1 MNELTFS
8 VPKAAALTD
17 LSERFIKRVL
27 ATLPDDAGV
36 EQIVAA
42 FITATRTHTTSALS
56 GTAPNEP
63 GLPQGMHSINALH
76 EMFDRDRETIRKLFR
91 NERIRPAFQKAKLK
105 GFRLTDKGKSG
116 LTVREILEQ
125 PDDPQLTNAKI
136 RSLEATARV
145 KELEFESKSGAVRDE
160 IMREVRDELTRMFVS
175 LQRRLVKLYWREN
188 AKRLRRCKNDADL
201 RHTGET
207 DQNLIFDELK
217 RDYPQMF
224 TS

>member
-1 MNELTFS
+1 MNDLTFS
-8 VPKAAALTD
+8 VSKAAALTD

-27 ATLPDDAGV
+27 AALPDDAGV

-42 FITATRTHTTSALS
+42 FVTATRTNATLAALS
-56 GTAPNEP
+56 GTAPNDP
-63 GLPQGMHSINALH
+63 GLPEGMYSINALH
-76 EMFDRDRETIRKLFR
+76 EMFDRDRETVRKMFR

-145 KELEFESKSGAVRDE
+145 KELEFENKSGAVRDE
-160 IMREVRDELTRMFVS
+160 IMREVRDELTRIFES
-175 LQRRLVKLYWREN
+175 LRRRLVKLYWREN
-188 AKRLRRCKNDADL
+188 AKRLRRCKNDSDL
-201 RHTGET
+201 QHTGET

-217 RDYPQMF
+217 RDYPRMF
-224 TS
+224 E